1 MTMKSLSKLKKYMGN
16 KDMKYSEAIAEL
28 EAIIAKMQTP
38 DCDIDS
44 LASLT
49 SRSLELLKICKE
61 KLFKTD
67 EEVKKCLETL
77 SDSL

>member
-1 MTMKSLSKLKKYMGN
+1 MKAE
-16 KDMKYSEAIAEL
+16 DMKYSEAIAEL
-28 EAIIAKMQTP
+28 EAITARMQSP

-49 SRSLELLKICKE
+49 SRALELLKICKE

-67 EEVKKCLETL
+67 QEVKKCLETL
-77 SDSL
+77 SDSLQA